1 MKKFALL
8 VILSLAVSLV
18 AGARD
23 RVQPDASVSGN
34 GKSGARPRFVY
45 DVDFEFRF
53 DNREYDRSSY
63 SPSMTIL
70 GARLTPSVGMGIRA
84 AGEHRL
90 MLGIDIMK
98 DFGASP
104 VRAEASLPQGADPEA
119 ALPAGETSP
128 SLSNWD
134 LFREIIFYYRWETSF
149 RRTDMTLTA
158 GIFPRSEMS
167 GRYSP
172 AFFSDSLKFYDNN
185 IEGLLLEFRRP
196 NAAYEVGCDW
206 MGQYGQARRERFMI
220 FSSGEAR
227 VAGPVLMG
235 YSGYLYHYAGCE
247 NVWGVVDNI
256 LVNPYAGVDL
266 SAYTGLQS
274 FRIDLGWM
282 QSCQN
287 DRRNVGKYVFPH
299 GAELHTVL
307 GNWNVCIENRLFYGT
322 DMMPYYDSSDAS
334 GIKYGNSLYFGE
346 PFYRVSEEHDGP
358 GFYDRMDIYYE
369 PRIAS
374 FLALRVGASF
384 HFNEG
389 FSGWQQTVSLRFD
402 LSSLG
407 LDRTMSGRK
416 RK

>member
-1 MKKFALL
+1 MREWKMKKFALL
-8 VILSLAVSLV
+8 VILALAVSLG

-149 RRTDMTLTA
+149 L
-158 GIFPRSEMS
+158 FKE
-167 GRYSP
+167 
-172 AFFSDSLKFYDNN
+172 
-185 IEGLLLEFRRP
+185 E
-196 NAAYEVGCDW
+196 
-206 MGQYGQARRERFMI
+206 RE
-220 FSSGEAR
+220 
-227 VAGPVLMG
+227 
-235 YSGYLYHYAGCE
+235 
-247 NVWGVVDNI
+247 
-256 LVNPYAGVDL
+256 
-266 SAYTGLQS
+266 
-274 FRIDLGWM
+274 
-282 QSCQN
+282 
-287 DRRNVGKYVFPH
+287 
-299 GAELHTVL
+299 
-307 GNWNVCIENRLFYGT
+307 
-322 DMMPYYDSSDAS
+322 
-334 GIKYGNSLYFGE
+334 
-346 PFYRVSEEHDGP
+346 
-358 GFYDRMDIYYE
+358 
-369 PRIAS
+369 
-374 FLALRVGASF
+374 
-384 HFNEG
+384 
-389 FSGWQQTVSLRFD
+389 
-402 LSSLG
+402 
-407 LDRTMSGRK
+407 
-416 RK
+416 